1 MTVTVWF
8 RGHIEQIIEDVR
20 RIKSVGSNV
29 VQIELVENGSIRY
42 ETVQLDGETSIMID
56 VEGETRYYDE

>member
-1 MTVTVWF
+1 MTITVWF
-8 RGHIEQIIEDVR
+8 RGHVEQIIENVR
-20 RIKSVGSNV
+20 RIKSVGGNV

-56 VEGETRYYDE
+56 VEGGTRYDE